1 MEQENKIKQPFIIV
15 SIILLVLLIMSF
27 IKFDYYIEKVDFN
40 VHNVDLLMDIKDE
53 PLEEAPLNNIIYKEQ
68 KHVNYASLGF
78 EILPKDILGIF
89 EVDESPAISPVIYQG
104 KKTPIT
110 GNTKQLS
117 YFLDALKNSKSKT
130 VRIAHFGDSAIEGD
144 LVTAD
149 LREAFQNKF
158 GGNGVGWLGIVSQDI
173 TFRTTTKHSFGGNW
187 EAASVYTSNPKGLP
201 LGISCEANIPKGN
214 AWVQYQTTTSR
225 RYLKDF
231 SVVRLYY
238 SDAKNSQIKYSFD
251 GGASQTAPLSTAAGV
266 QELVLKPSGKAKTV
280 KIEFPV
286 ADQATVYGVSL
297 ENQPG
302 VYVDNLPL
310 RGNSGVDIQ
319 QINPALLKDF
329 AKLLDYKLIILEFG
343 LNIAGARA
351 DYTWYEREMLKVI
364 NNLKSAFPKTSI
376 VMVSVHDKAMKKG
389 SSFITDP
396 SIIRLLQTQK
406 GIAEK
411 AGVAIWSLFDAMGG
425 ENSMPNWVNANPP
438 LAFKDYIHFN
448 DQGAK
453 KVAQL
458 FSEALLDEYNK
469 QK

>member
-1 MEQENKIKQPFIIV
+1 MQQENKINQPLKIV
-15 SIILLVLLIMSF
+15 SITLAVLLIMSF
-27 IKFDYYIEKVDFN
+27 MKFDYFIESANFN
-40 VHNVDLLMDIKDE
+40 LHNVDLLMDIKEE
-53 PLEEAPLNNIIYKEQ
+53 PVEEEPINSIIDNHK
-68 KHVNYASLGF
+68 KSVNYASFGF
-78 EILPKDILGIF
+78 ANFPNDILEIF
-89 EVDESPAISPVIYQG
+89 EPRESSATNAIFYQG

-117 YFLDALKNSKSKT
+117 YFLDALKNAKSKS
-130 VRIAHFGDSAIEGD
+130 VRIAHYGDSAIEGD
-144 LVTAD
+144 LVTSD
-149 LREAFQNKF
+149 LREAFQSKF

-231 SVVRLYY
+231 TVVKLYY
-238 SDAKNSQIKYSFD
+238 SKAKNSQIKYSFD
-251 GGASQTAPLSTAAGV
+251 GGAAQTAQLSTASGL
-266 QELVLKPSGKAKTV
+266 QELILKPSGKAKTV

-286 ADQATVYGVSL
+286 SDQATVYGVSL
-297 ENQPG
+297 ENEPG
-302 VYVDNLPL
+302 VYIDNLPL
-310 RGNSGVDIQ
+310 RGNSGVDLQ

-329 AKLLDYKLIILEFG
+329 AKLLDYKLIVLEFG

-364 NNLKSAFPKTSI
+364 SNLKVAFPKTSI

-389 SSFITDP
+389 SSFVTDP
-396 SIIRLLQTQK
+396 SIVRLLQTQK
-406 GIAEK
+406 SIAEK

-458 FSEALLDEYNK
+458 FSEALLDEFNK
-469 QK
+469 HK